1 MILERDFPPDLRVE
15 NEISALLEKGIEVH
29 VACYTFSKKDSVE
42 SYNGY
47 TIHRKKI
54 SSFIYKS
61 SVGALKLPFYFQFW
75 KSFVSKLCKEYKF
88 DAIHVHDLPLAK
100 SIYEVAKKFDLKSI
114 LDLHENW
121 PFHLMETAHT
131 KKPFAKMIHKDDD
144 WIRYEETQVKHFNA
158 VITVVEEMKNR
169 IQILGAKN
177 VFVYQNVPNLDD
189 FDLSF
194 IQDRKKEDIVQFI
207 YVGGINEN
215 RGIQFTLEGFKL
227 LLKDYTNI
235 SYEIVGD
242 GPYLSNL
249 KMLSKD
255 LGIEEKVH
263 FHGWKKQKE
272 AYDLMKVADICV
284 IPHIRSVQTD
294 CSSPN
299 KLFQYYIQ
307 KKPVVSS
314 NCTSI
319 KRVLNETKGGKT
331 YADQSP
337 ESFASIAKEYLE
349 NKESIIQD
357 GLNGYN
363 SVMDRYNLEVEKAEI
378 IKAYQKLGL
387 C

>member
-15 NEISALLEKGIEVH
+15 NEISALTEQGIEVH
-29 VACYTFSKKDSVE
+29 VACYTFSKKNSLE

-54 SSFIYKS
+54 SSFTYKS
-61 SVGALKLPFYFQFW
+61 SVGALKLPFYFKFW

-88 DAIHVHDLPLAK
+88 DAIHVHDLPLAEPVYQ
-100 SIYEVAKKFDLKSI
+100 IAKKFDLKSI
-114 LDLHENW
+114 IDLHENW

-131 KKPFAKMIHKDDD
+131 KKLFAKLIHNDDD
-144 WIRYEETQVKHFNA
+144 WVRYEETQLKHFNA

-169 IQILGAKN
+169 IQTLGANN
-177 VFVYQNVPNLDD
+177 VFVYQNVPNLND
-189 FDLSF
+189 FDLSPTQF
-194 IQDRKKEDIVQFI
+194 MKRDDIVRFI

-215 RGIQFTLEGFKL
+215 RGIQHTLEGFKL

-235 SYEIVGD
+235 SYEIVGN
-242 GPYLSNL
+242 GPYLSHL
-249 KMLSKD
+249 KRLSKH

-263 FHGWKKQKE
+263 FHGWKKQQE
-272 AYDLMKVADICV
+272 AYELMKAADICV

-307 KKPVVSS
+307 KKPVISS

-319 KRVLNETKGGKT
+319 ERVLNETKGGKT
-331 YADQSP
+331 YTDQSP
-337 ESFASIAKEYLE
+337 ESFAGVAKEYLE
-349 NKESIIQD
+349 NRDSILLD

-363 SVMDRYNLEVEKAEI
+363 SVIERYNLEFEKTEI